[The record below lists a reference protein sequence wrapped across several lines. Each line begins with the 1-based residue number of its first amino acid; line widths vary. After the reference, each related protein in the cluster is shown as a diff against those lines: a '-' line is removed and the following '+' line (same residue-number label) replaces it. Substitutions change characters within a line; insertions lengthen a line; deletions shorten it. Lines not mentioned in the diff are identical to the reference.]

1 MARNSWLI
9 PYFALEEEGKPLYD
23 QAEFCNEG
31 NISKEEI
38 ADQDI
43 PPPFSFNIFIDGTMR
58 LYNVGTAIP
67 YTPLFLAVV
76 SVAVLRRKSRRLF
89 HTGISN
95 SLTLLLFPFETYRE
109 YLQTENIK
117 VSYADIER
125 SINNFR
131 RKFVVF
137 KEQDLDYRRVGG
149 REIFRSR
156 NVLLVCDTSKRG
168 IVQKDYSLIS
178 KEDLNNPKKIKEAA
192 TARVRYIMGLLEFS
206 CLLSASDRFSDSYI
220 LKDGLIERY
229 SRVKNIFGIDR
240 QTYQDLLK
248 NVVGFIKYPRKI
260 PPEVMAN
267 MLHLEDFEYY
277 RWVGKPEDDGEDS
290 SSPSDMDELFNF
302 ALLRFRRLPRFSD
315 APVGIVKLQT
325 LKTDPTTDNL
335 KDIIKAV
342 LQERYPLPSNHRR
355 IYSEPYPISE
365 AEKVAK
371 AQLPSEAKLRGL
383 VYALMG

>member
-1 MARNSWLI
+1 MLKNSWI
-9 PYFALEEEGKPLYD
+9 VPYFALEEEGKPLYD
-23 QAEFCNEG
+23 QVDFSHEG
-31 NISKEEI
+31 SLSKEEVK
-38 ADQDI
+38 DHKN

-58 LYNVGTAIP
+58 LYNVGLAQP
-67 YTPLFLAVV
+67 YAPVFVAVV
-76 SVAVLRRKSRRLF
+76 SVAVLRRKNRKLYNTS
-89 HTGISN
+89 ISN

-109 YLQTENIK
+109 YLQTAQIG
-117 VSYADIER
+117 VSYADIES

-131 RKFVVF
+131 RQFSVF
-137 KEQDLDYRRVGG
+137 REQDLDYRKVGG
-149 REIFRSR
+149 REIFRRR

-168 IVQKDYSLIS
+168 IVQKDHVLIS

-192 TARVRYIMGLLEFS
+192 LARVRYIMGLLEFG
-206 CLLSASDRFSDSYI
+206 CLLSASDKFSGSYI

-229 SRVKNIFGIDR
+229 SRVQSIFGIDR
-240 QTYQDLLK
+240 ETYQDLLR

-267 MLHLEDFEYY
+267 MLHLKEYEYY
-277 RWVGKPEDDGEDS
+277 RWVGRPEDEEEDTNS
-290 SSPSDMDELFNF
+290 SSDMEELFDF
-302 ALLRFRRLPRFSD
+302 ALLRFRSLPRVPE

-325 LKTDPTTDNL
+325 LKTDQTTTNL

-342 LQERYPLPSNHRR
+342 LQERYPLPSNPKR

-371 AQLPSEAKLRGL
+371 AQLPSEAKIRGL
-383 VYALMG
+383 VYALIG